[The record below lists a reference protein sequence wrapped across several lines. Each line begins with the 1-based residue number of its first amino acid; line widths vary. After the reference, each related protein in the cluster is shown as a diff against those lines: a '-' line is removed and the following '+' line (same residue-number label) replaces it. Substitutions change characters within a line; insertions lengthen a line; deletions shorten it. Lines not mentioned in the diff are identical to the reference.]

1 MVTLDVLFAKLR
13 FYFITI
19 GMFSLNFL
27 NRYFIFRFAKRTS
40 FITNKTSFQQ
50 SPVVIPLSIELALSG
65 VFDKLLQPGFEKLGT
80 PVLVVLYGIYTNT
93 FIQIWQ
99 LLEIL
104 PQLLFLLQNLQYLP
118 VNDKASFR

>member
-1 MVTLDVLFAKLR
+1 
-13 FYFITI
+13 
-19 GMFSLNFL
+19 MFSLNFL
-27 NRYFIFRFAKRTS
+27 NRYIIFRFAKRTS

-65 VFDKLLQPGFEKLGT
+65 VFDKLLQAGFEKLGT